1 MDHSFFPTRW
11 TMLAGLICIAF
22 APLGTTGDSW
32 PGFCGD
38 GSGIAKADLP
48 TQWSAEQGVAW

>member
-1 MDHSFFPTRW
+1 
-11 TMLAGLICIAF
+11 MLAGLICIAF